1 MTSYLEM
8 TREELLEEKE
18 RLEAEY
24 KKVKALG
31 LNLNMARG
39 KPSPEQL
46 DLSMGMFDLIDSKT
60 ALISGGTD
68 CRNYGDVD
76 GIAEAKE
83 LMAGFMD
90 CRPEQVIVFGNASLN
105 VMFDAVAKAYTHGVL
120 GSEPWCKLDKVKFLC
135 PAPGYDR
142 HFKITE
148 HFGIEMINVPMK
160 ADGPDMD
167 IIEKLV
173 SEDAAVKGVWCV
185 PKYSNPQGITYSDA
199 VVRRFA
205 ALKPA
210 AEDFR
215 IYWDNAYAVHDF
227 DGEDKDVLLPLL
239 DECEKNGNANMVYEF
254 CSTSKVTFAGAGISA
269 MAASVENLDSIREQI
284 SVQTIGYDKINQWMH
299 VQYLKDM
306 DGVRAHMAKHA
317 AILRPKFEVVDE
329 ILSREITP
337 LGIGT
342 WIKPKGGYFICF
354 EALEGCAKVIVK
366 KAKEAGITLTGAGAP
381 FPYGN
386 DPKDATIRIA
396 PSYPSVD
403 EMRQATEVFV
413 CCVKLASVEKLL
425 SE

>member
-354 EALEGCAKVIVK
+354 EALEGCAKAIVK

>member
-60 ALISGGTD
+60 ALVSGGTD

-354 EALEGCAKVIVK
+354 EALEGCAKAIVK

>member
-299 VQYLKDM
+299 VQYLKGM